1 MRFGTHVVRHRPFG
15 VPMIGNVSNGYA
27 IGLTEEGARLC
38 DRLFAEEVSEAEIA
52 EVSGDL
58 LAHLKRGGFAEEAC
72 APGGEAGAP
81 GEAGTA
87 PGALASAYLHVTH
100 HCNLRCVGC
109 YSGVDDRNARVDLP
123 LETLAAMVR
132 RLAAAGVQRL
142 VISGGEPFLRADLP
156 AIAQCAKEAGI
167 GFVDVLTNGTCVGD
181 DALAALAPWAD
192 RVAVSFDGVS
202 GASVPHIRRKP
213 LYDMLTDTVRRIREA
228 GIAAHIIPTLHA
240 LNIDDAARYCA
251 LADELGATVNFSLLS
266 APSDGAEV
274 AAALPDEEAQAHLA
288 RTLLALGST
297 RPVAV
302 ADTPVNTGLCT
313 TVGCGAGCSM
323 VSVSADGDVYPCHM
337 LHDDTFKVG
346 SLVEDDACLRQRR
359 PPACAVEGL
368 PACTD
373 CEIRYLCGGGC
384 RARAFFATGDV
395 RARDPYCAL
404 MKTYYQLLFQAMV
417 GSDEERR

>member
-1 MRFGTHVVRHRPFG
+1 MRLGTHVVRHRPFD
-15 VPMIGNVSNGYA
+15 VPMIGNVANGYA
-27 IGLTEEGARLC
+27 IGLTEEGDRLC
-38 DRLFAEEVSEAEIA
+38 DRLFTEEVPEAEIA
-52 EVSGDL
+52 AVSEDL
-58 LAHLKRGGFAEEAC
+58 LAHLKRGDFAEEAC
-72 APGGEAGAP
+72 VSGEGAFAAGQTDAVP
-81 GEAGTA
+81 DS
-87 PGALASAYLHVTH
+87 LASAYLHVTH

-109 YSGVDDRNARVDLP
+109 YSGVGDRNARADLP
-123 LETLAAMVR
+123 LETMAAIVR

-142 VISGGEPFLRADLP
+142 VISGGEPFLRNDLP
-156 AIAQCAKEAGI
+156 AIARCAKEAGV
-167 GFVDVLTNGTCVGD
+167 GFVDVLTNGTCVD
-181 DALAALAPWAD
+181 DDTLMALAPWAD

-202 GASVPHIRRKP
+202 GASVPHIRREP
-213 LYDMLTDTVRRIREA
+213 LYNILTDTVRRIREA

-240 LNIDDAARYCA
+240 LNIDDAARYCE
-251 LADELGATVNFSLLS
+251 LADDLGATVNFSLLS
-266 APSDGAEV
+266 APLDGADV
-274 AAALPDEEAQAHLA
+274 AAVLPDEEAQVRLA

-302 ADTPVNTGLCT
+302 ADTPVNTGICT

-337 LHDDTFKVG
+337 LHDDAFKVG

-359 PPACAVEGL
+359 PPACAVESL
-368 PACTD
+368 PACGD

-384 RARAFFATGDV
+384 RARAFFAYGDV

-417 GSDEERR
+417 GSDGGGR